1 MDGSK
6 GELHALCCLGVATVI
21 TGTCNPLSGSDG
33 QFNDDGDC
41 FTEKGVMCICSVCS
55 LQSFPL
61 DDT

>member
-55 LQSFPL
+55 
-61 DDT
+61 